1 MSKAKSSKFLTPAKA
16 AEDLGISVATLRKYS
31 LIVEHTTKDSDY
43 FERNSQ
49 NNRLYTSKNIEDFK
63 QMVELG
69 HRPKMTLDSAAK
81 QIFPAAD
88 VEEETTE
95 VKDEKV
101 EELKTTISTLKAE
114 AKKSE
119 ETIDDLKKK
128 LADAIEEKDSL
139 QSQFDRF
146 REESK
151 NKEDSV
157 IKEKVNEQVQ
167 EEHDSSKGHWW
178 NRFVK

>member
-1 MSKAKSSKFLTPAKA
+1 MSKVKSSKFLTPAKA
-16 AEDLGISVATLRKYS
+16 AEGLGISVATLRKYS
-31 LIVEHTTKDSDY
+31 LIVEHTTGNSDY

-49 NNRLYTSKNIEDFK
+49 NNRLYTSKNLEDFK

-81 QIFPAAD
+81 QIFPASGESIESTD
-88 VEEETTE
+88 VKNEE
-95 VKDEKV
+95 VSQLQKAIDE
-101 EELKTTISTLKAE
+101 LKAE

-119 ETIDDLKKK
+119 KVISDLKSQ
-128 LADAIEEKDSL
+128 LADAKEEKDSL

-151 NKEDSV
+151 NNEDAV
-157 IKEKVNEQVQ
+157 IKEKVNEQVK
-167 EEHDSSKGHWW
+167 EEHDSDKGHWW